1 MNTVEEILKLIETN
15 PGVDLEK
22 VREAL
27 EQARANG
34 VTPPGYRLASPLDA
48 HRYKVRVQ
56 DPDQTVKLRTRKL

>member
-1 MNTVEEILKLIETN
+1 MNTAEEILKLIETN

-27 EQARANG
+27 ERSRANG
-34 VTPPGYRLASPLDA
+34 ITPRGYRLATPVEM

-56 DPDQTVKLRTRKL
+56 DPDRTIKLRDR

>member
-1 MNTVEEILKLIETN
+1 MNAEEEIQKLIETN
-15 PGVDLEK
+15 PGVDLGK

-34 VTPPGYRLASPLDA
+34 VTPPGYRLATPVEM

-56 DPDQTVKLRTRKL
+56 DPDRTIKLRDR